1 MSIKTVASAWWLAWK
16 WVVILAVLL
25 ALSLWGNGC
34 QYKRSLLAPL
44 KAENTALK
52 EASDQSLA
60 LATEG
65 QKRERVLLAGI
76 DMASGQLQQAGKDY
90 KRAVADRPLGAQCAP
105 GQARVDAVNKALGQ
119 PQAKSGEVR

>member
-1 MSIKTVASAWWLAWK
+1 MSIKTVASAWGLAWK
-16 WVVILAVLL
+16 WVAILAFLL

-52 EASDQSLA
+52 EARDQSLA

-65 QKRERVLLAGI
+65 QKRERVLLAAADIVAGTL
-76 DMASGQLQQAGKDY
+76 GQAGKEY
-90 KRAVADRPLGAQCAP
+90 RQAARDRPLSVQCAP